1 MGRGGGCTVS
11 RVTADTATLARGLQ
25 LDNVVV
31 YGSQNNFGVASSQMS
46 ATTLSK
52 QQIMALPVFLG
63 EPDVL
68 KSLQKFPGVQSGTEG
83 TAGVFVRGGDYDR
96 HILYY

>member
-1 MGRGGGCTVS
+1 
-11 RVTADTATLARGLQ
+11 
-25 LDNVVV
+25 
-31 YGSQNNFGVASSQMS
+31 
-46 ATTLSK
+46 
-52 QQIMALPVFLG
+52 MAAPVFLG

-68 KSLQKFPGVQSGTEG
+68 KSLQKFPRVQSSTEG